1 MTHLAT
7 DILVIGAGFA
17 GAMIA
22 AHLAERNARVGIV
35 DAQRVGQGATRRAL
49 RLATPS
55 PHPAHLHETK
65 RGLERLRHITEQH
78 GALLQ
83 SCSVVHLAT
92 TPERREALQRLAD
105 ANAGAGI
112 EWVDQLDALP
122 AGLGG
127 GLLIHDSAL
136 VDIDR
141 LMVRLLRH
149 PNITVRQHAQVFK
162 LESRRDMTYVLC
174 KGYTLSALCVVLATN
189 AYVGLLSPYLADS
202 VRAARGAVWTSRP
215 LHNSATAPL
224 HLSMPLV
231 FDDGQLTLMPD
242 SDSQV
247 QAAAWLWHEHQ
258 ASKDPTD
265 ELRRF
270 LKRFGLG
277 KPEQTSQW
285 TTGVTTVTDD
295 GAPRVGRLDA
305 DGTVLYALGLGL
317 YGLAWSAIAAERTA
331 ELAFTG

>member
-1 MTHLAT
+1 MTHLAA

-22 AHLAERNARVGIV
+22 AHLAERNVRVGIV
-35 DAQRVGQGATRRAL
+35 DAQRIGQGATRRAL
-49 RLATPS
+49 RLATLS

-65 RGLERLRHITEQH
+65 RGLEQLRRIAEQH

-92 TPERREALQRLAD
+92 TPERREALQRLAEVNTD
-105 ANAGAGI
+105 AGI

-122 AGLGG
+122 ADLDS
-127 GLLIHDSAL
+127 GLLVHDSAL
-136 VDIDR
+136 VDVDR

-149 PNITVRQHAQVFK
+149 PNITVRQHTQVLK
-162 LESRRDMTYVLC
+162 LESHHDMTYVLC

-215 LHNSATAPL
+215 LRDGATGPL
-224 HLSMPLV
+224 HLPMPLI
-231 FDDGQLTLMPD
+231 FDDGRLTLMPGG
-242 SDSQV
+242 DSQA
-247 QAAAWLWHEHQ
+247 QAAAWLWHEHE
-258 ASKDPTD
+258 AGKDPTD

-285 TTGVTTVTDD
+285 TAGVMTVTDD
-295 GAPRVGRLDA
+295 GAPRVGRLNA
-305 DGTVLYALGLGL
+305 DGTVLYALGLGP
-317 YGLAWSAIAAERTA
+317 YGLAWSAITAAKTA
-331 ELAFTG
+331 ELAFTR